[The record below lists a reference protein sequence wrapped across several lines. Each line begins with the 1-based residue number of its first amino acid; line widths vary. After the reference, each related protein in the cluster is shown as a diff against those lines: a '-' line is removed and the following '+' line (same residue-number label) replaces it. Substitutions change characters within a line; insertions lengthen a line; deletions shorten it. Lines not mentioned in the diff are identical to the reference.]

1 MNRRAFLAVVLGAAC
16 VPSAAGAQQSARI
29 QRIGWLDYSSSSEN
43 LGTFVQAMVSRG
55 WVEGKTFR
63 IEYRGGEGRPERLS
77 AAAGELTRLP
87 VDAIVA
93 PGVAEALA
101 ARRATDSIPIVMTA
115 IDDPVA
121 LGLVASFARPG
132 GNVTGL
138 ATARGELDGK
148 LLSLLREFLP
158 RATSAGVIVDAT
170 DPQHTSIL
178 RHLREAAGR
187 LGLTINAAPVSRHT
201 EVDPAFAA
209 FKRQGTPMVVVVPS
223 SMFIPNW
230 IADLALKHGLPLA
243 STAPGYVFE
252 GGLMGYSEDWN
263 AVYDRAATIV
273 DRILKGAKPAG
284 IPVELP
290 TKFKLIVN
298 AKTARALRLS
308 VPQSIMI
315 RSDAVID

>member
-1 MNRRAFLAVVLGAAC
+1 VNRRRILAALLAAAWA
-16 VPSAAGAQQSARI
+16 PLLAQQPGRI

-43 LGTFVQAMVSRG
+43 LGTFVKAMVALG
-55 WVEGKTFR
+55 WVDGSTFR
-63 IEYRGGEGRPERLS
+63 IAYRGGEGRPERLA

-87 VDAIVA
+87 ADVIVA
-93 PGVAEALA
+93 PGAAEALA
-101 ARRATDSIPIVMTA
+101 ARKATDAIPIVMTA
-115 IDDPVA
+115 VDDPVA

-138 ATARGELDGK
+138 ATARSELDGK
-148 LLSLLREFLP
+148 LLSLLRELLP
-158 RATSAGVIVDAT
+158 RATSAGVIVDGT
-170 DPQHTSIL
+170 DPQYRSTL
-178 RHLREAAGR
+178 RHLQDAAGK
-187 LGLTINAAPVSRHT
+187 LGIAINAAPVGKHT
-201 EVDPAFAA
+201 EVEPAFAA
-209 FKRQGTPMVVVVPS
+209 FKRQATPMVVVVPS

-230 IADLALKHGLPLA
+230 VADLALKHGLPLA
-243 STAPGYVFE
+243 STAPGYAFE
-252 GGLMGYSEDWN
+252 GGLMAYSDDWN

-308 VPQSIMI
+308 IPQSIMI
-315 RSDAVID
+315 RADSVIE